1 MDARAPL
8 VAGVGMVE
16 QRNADDPASADEP
29 LDLMVRAVQAA
40 GADAGAPELLTRVQ
54 LVASPRGLWQYGDA
68 GRWIAEQIG
77 ATDATTVL
85 ALVGV
90 LQQTLIGDACRRV
103 ADGEIDVALVVGGE
117 ARYRKLRGRILGVD
131 VEERELGG
139 TPDVTLQP
147 TADLVLRSEIDSG
160 LGPMPVGYYAIIESA
175 LRAVDGEPL
184 DRHRARV
191 GRLYSRFSQIAA
203 ANPHAWKREP
213 VDAEFITEPSAR
225 NPMLAFPYTKLHNS
239 SWNVDQ
245 ATALLICSQDAARAA
260 GVDPERAVYGRASAE
275 SNHATTVSAR
285 PVLAASPGA
294 RVAGR
299 TALDAAGTAVG
310 DLALVELYSCFPAA
324 VQLHAREI
332 GVPDTMDWTVT
343 GGMPFAGG
351 PFNSYVLQSTA
362 TMVERLRGL
371 DRGAVGLVS
380 SVSGLL
386 TKQGIGVWSNRAGPN
401 PFTST
406 DVTAEVAAIE
416 APKPV
421 ADALEGDATVVGCT
435 VMHTGEG
442 DPRGILLVESA
453 DGTRAIT
460 STADWQSLE
469 QEEWVGRRI
478 RL

>member
-1 MDARAPL
+1 MDGRAPL

-16 QRNADDPASADEP
+16 QRIDDDPASADEP
-29 LDLMVRAVQAA
+29 LDLMLRAVHAA
-40 GADAGAPELLTRVQ
+40 AADSGAPELLKRVQ

-77 ATDATTVL
+77 APDATTVL

-103 ADGEIDVALVVGGE
+103 ADGQIDVALVVGGE

-131 VEERELGG
+131 VDEREPGG

-175 LRAVDGEPL
+175 LRATNGESL
-184 DRHRARV
+184 DAHRARL
-191 GRLYSRFSQIAA
+191 GALYHRFSEIAA

-213 VDAEFITEPSAR
+213 VDAAFITEPSDR

-245 ATALLICSQDAARAA
+245 ATALLICSEDAARAA
-260 GVDPERAVYGRASAE
+260 GVDPERAVYARSSAE

-285 PVLAASPGA
+285 PVPAASPGA
-294 RVAGR
+294 RLAGR
-299 TALDAAGTAVG
+299 AALDAAGTAVA

-332 GVPDTMDWTVT
+332 GVSDAIDWTVT

-362 TMVERLRGL
+362 TMVERLRAL
-371 DRGAVGLVS
+371 DRGATGLVS

-386 TKQGIGVWSNRAGPN
+386 TKQGIGVWSKGHGAN

-406 DVTAEVAAIE
+406 DVTADVAAVE
-416 APKPV
+416 PPKPV
-421 ADALEGDATVVGCT
+421 VDAIAGDATVVGCT
-435 VMHTGEG
+435 VMHSGEG
-442 DPRGILLVESA
+442 EPRGILLLE
-453 DGTRAIT
+453 DDTGNRTMRAT
-460 STADWQSLE
+460 PDWQPL
-469 QEEWVGRRI
+469 QTEEWVGRRI
-478 RL
+478 